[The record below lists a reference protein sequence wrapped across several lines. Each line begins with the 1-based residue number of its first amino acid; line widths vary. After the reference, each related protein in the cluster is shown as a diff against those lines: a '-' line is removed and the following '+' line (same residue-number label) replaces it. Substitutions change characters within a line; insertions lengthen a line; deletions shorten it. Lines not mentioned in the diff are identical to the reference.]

1 MRWKN
6 LLVALLCLTICTVC
20 VLADTLH
27 LKDGTTLEGKVI
39 EQPDRY
45 WIKLADG
52 SSKTVLK
59 RDVLS
64 VEKGDAKATPPSI
77 ISTPGAAGTKA
88 PAAPGMPATPG
99 TQPNTLGAAAG
110 AGAKASAPFA
120 TVKTKADRVD
130 APVQAV
136 QLWENFLKSNPSPT
150 EAAAAKAELA
160 GWEQKKKD
168 NAEKIKG
175 VWVGGVERKK
185 IVKQAKNLVSEGVK
199 KIEEGQ
205 STVGFKKF
213 EEALNLYPQSFEAN
227 FHLGLYYLKK
237 STINVRAQFD
247 LASLDKA
254 VKTLET
260 ASKIAPKSSSVWS
273 NLAIGYSFKKKH
285 REAIETAYKACM
297 MHESKETVTNLVGAL
312 GNSPR
317 GIAEQAWC
325 KPIFDEA
332 VLMAG
337 RHDVKLGTEFF
348 YLPPS
353 EGDEIPGSDSP
364 AGSVWSGSGFFVTTD
379 GYLITNHHVATGE
392 PKTPIKPEITFR
404 VRMDDGTEKS
414 AELIAVDDSADIAV
428 MKIQPDAPVTPL
440 KIADYYPEQGAEA
453 LVLGYPATGESE
465 HTMEISN
472 GTIKSV
478 HEGDEHEVWFNL
490 NTTHGNSGGPIV
502 DAANNVIAILPA
514 GRESYNMVITLGVSS
529 SQIKTFL
536 TKIGDKA
543 PKVEWATNKPAESPK
558 FNAESLTKSARAST
572 VLVIAVR
579 SAE

>member
-1 MRWKN
+1 MK
-6 LLVALLCLTICTVC
+6 LKTVLVALFCLTVCTVC
-20 VLADTLH
+20 VLADTLR
-27 LKDGTTLEGKVI
+27 LKDGTVLEGKVI

-52 SSKTVLK
+52 TSKTVLK
-59 RDVLS
+59 KDVLNL
-64 VEKGDAKATPPSI
+64 ERGDAKPNKAGVTVPGGTAPAGKPASGTP
-77 ISTPGAAGTKA
+77 ISPGTPGGGS
-88 PAAPGMPATPG
+88 P
-99 TQPNTLGAAAG
+99 AG
-110 AGAKASAPFA
+110 ASASFAAVKA
-120 TVKTKADRVD
+120 KADRVD
-130 APVQAV
+130 APIQAV
-136 QLWENFLKSNPSPT
+136 QMWEAFTATKPSQQDL
-150 EAAAAKAELA
+150 EAAKSELA
-160 GWEQKKKD
+160 RWEQLKKD

-185 IVKQAKNLVSEGVK
+185 IVKQAKNLVSDGVK

-205 STVGFKKF
+205 STVGFKKI

-285 REAIETAYKACM
+285 REAIETAYKACI
-297 MHESKETVTNLVGAL
+297 MHESKATVTNLIGAL

-317 GIAEQAWC
+317 GVAEQTWC

-337 RHDVKLGTEFF
+337 RHGVELGTGF
-348 YLPPS
+348 YYLAPT
-353 EGDEIPGSDSP
+353 EGDEIPGADSP

-404 VRMDDGTEKS
+404 VRMDDGTEKT
-414 AELIAVDDSADIAV
+414 AELIAVDDAADIAV
-428 MKIQPDAPVTPL
+428 MKIVPDAPVTPL
-440 KIADYYPEQGAEA
+440 KLADYYPEQGAEA

-502 DAANNVIAILPA
+502 DASNNVIAILTA
-514 GRESYNMVITLGVSS
+514 GRESFNMVITLGVSS
-529 SQIKTFL
+529 QQIKTFL
-536 TKIGDKA
+536 GKIGDKA
-543 PKVEWATNKPAESPK
+543 PKVEWVKKPAPMPGFS
-558 FNAESLTKSARAST
+558 AETLTKSARTST